1 MYGNSKTCPMAISCT
16 LLLSCCIKAYI
27 CCHKVL
33 YFFSAVWFP
42 AFTGQGLI
50 RNRVQIT
57 GCRATV
63 SNYKKLMPFTRSIVP
78 THRDE
83 KDGSNVTS
91 QDTCPTV

>member
-1 MYGNSKTCPMAISCT
+1 MTISYTPHPDFHMRVVLKTIFV
-16 LLLSCCIKAYI
+16 LN
-27 CCHKVL
+27 KVL

-91 QDTCPTV
+91 QDTCLTV